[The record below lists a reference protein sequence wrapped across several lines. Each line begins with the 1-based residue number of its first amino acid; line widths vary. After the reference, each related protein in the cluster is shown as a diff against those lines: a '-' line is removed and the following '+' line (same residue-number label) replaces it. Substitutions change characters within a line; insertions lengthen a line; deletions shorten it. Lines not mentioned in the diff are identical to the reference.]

1 MSTSAETQFP
11 GYVVGTWA
19 IDPVHSEIGF
29 SVRHLMVSKVR
40 GRFRTFEGQIVTAEN
55 PLDSKATITVDVG
68 SIDTGNPQR
77 DDDLRSG
84 TFLDVANHPT
94 MTYQSTAVR
103 AAGDHYLVDGDLSLH
118 GVTRPITLK
127 VEVNGFGPD
136 PFGGTRCGFSAH
148 GELSRKDFGIDI
160 DMPLDGGGVVLSD
173 KIELLLEVEAIL
185 QASA

>member
-1 MSTSAETQFP
+1 MSTSTAQIP
-11 GYVVGTWA
+11 GYLAGTWA

-40 GRFRTFEGQIVTAEN
+40 GRFRTFEGQIVTAED
-55 PLDSKATITVDVG
+55 PLDSKATITIEVASV
-68 SIDTGNPQR
+68 DTGTEQR

-84 TFLDVANHPT
+84 TFLDIKNHPT

-118 GVTRPITLK
+118 GVTRQITLK
-127 VEVNGFGPD
+127 VEINGFGPD
-136 PFGGTRCGFSAH
+136 PFGGKRCGFSAQ
-148 GELSRKDFGIDI
+148 GELSRKAFGIDI

-173 KIELLLEVEAIL
+173 KIELNLEVEAIL
-185 QASA
+185 QAGA